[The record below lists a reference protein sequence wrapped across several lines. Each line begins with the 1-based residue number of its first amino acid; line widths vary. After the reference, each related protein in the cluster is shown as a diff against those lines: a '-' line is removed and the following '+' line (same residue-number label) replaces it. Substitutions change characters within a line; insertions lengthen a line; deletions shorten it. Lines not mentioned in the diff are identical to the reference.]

1 MPTRPD
7 FTIVFLGQEVY
18 DKDRVSWTKY
28 RYTADFPAQLVTVFD
43 TVWPLPR
50 RINKK
55 VSDFGIT
62 FISKQGRSSRRFT
75 AVGAV
80 ACRHSGLS
88 SNQTRF
94 PRAGSILR
102 LLRLLLIDNI
112 SLTSPKLRCNFR
124 R

>member
-7 FTIVFLGQEVY
+7 FTIVFLGQEIY

-43 TVWPLPR
+43 TVWPLSR

-62 FISKQGRSSRRFT
+62 FISKQGRKFPTFYGGRR
-75 AVGAV
+75 
-80 ACRHSGLS
+80 SGLPTFWFELQS
-88 SNQTRF
+88 DQVPPSWVYLAF
-94 PRAGSILR
+94 
-102 LLRLLLIDNI
+102 
-112 SLTSPKLRCNFR
+112 TSPPAHRQYKSNLAETTL
-124 R
+124 